1 MTYRKQ
7 RREFWLSVCVAAV
20 VCAVLAFATEK
31 HSLDDLKAKIE
42 GAKPDDKVTLCLEV
56 AERQVNAADE
66 MFRKGEAEQA
76 QASLKDV
83 VTYSGQARD
92 AASVTGHR
100 LKNAEI
106 AVRKMAHKLSDMKR
120 QLSFDDQ
127 STVQATIDQLEKI
140 RTDLLDRMFKAGK

>member
-1 MTYRKQ
+1 MTKRKQ
-7 RREFWLSVCVAAV
+7 RREFCLLMCVAMVVCVVIALAA
-20 VCAVLAFATEK
+20 EK
-31 HSLDDLKAKIE
+31 HSVEDLKGKID

-66 MFRKGEAEQA
+66 LFRKGEAESA
-76 QASLKDV
+76 QASLKDA
-83 VTYSGQARD
+83 VTYSGHAGD
-92 AASVTGHR
+92 AAAVTGHR

-120 QLSFDDQ
+120 QLSFEDQ

-140 RTDLLDRMFKAGK
+140 RTD